1 MKKKVIVFTATILGL
16 YAIILFFSVFF
27 DSYKTFSNN
36 IDSVLGFITVIGSVI
51 TWYIMSEYEKNQFS
65 DIEELWYYN
74 ESQHTTLWIIIL
86 FINIGIICS
95 YYLQGMGL
103 MIISG
108 IIGFLVLTLYL
119 KNSHNDYN
127 SLREEALK
135 ERKEKVRNE
144 EKEELKTFEEKDH
157 DESDGNRSLSQI
169 DKETK
174 STKEMEKLLERVL
187 KRSKELA
194 EDIIAE
200 DYSIS
205 ESDSTE
211 EGLMVDEELFE
222 ELRKTTL
229 SIIRIIIDSCHQESF
244 LALLRKASN
253 TMGKPDD
260 YIFNFKSML
269 IKDVSMY
276 YDEMG
281 YVEKMNLSTA
291 HGLCLYIITRVLT
304 DYDAGDDYLFYQLKM
319 DVSDDFYRKFCMDNV
334 RKRMEIY
341 NNVDN
346 KAALIDGHEDFR
358 LIIAFAIWK
367 DEITEY
373 LRMLLFRM
381 NQLIVKADGKI
392 SIKVKIWLK
401 QILKNQELLEAL
413 YTDDDGNPVPK
424 QAKKEWIAKAEQS
437 IDALKQTRKKVS
449 KKEVIQNA
457 EMKKWSIP
465 NTEISKSSIDE
476 LNELIGLSETKKE
489 ITTLSNYIQMKLKR
503 DEMGMKSPNV
513 SLHCV
518 FTGNPGTGKTTVA
531 RILAG
536 IYKNMGLLKKGHLVE
551 TDRSGLIAEYLGQT
565 AVKTNK
571 IIDEALDGV
580 LFIDEAYSLVQGAKG
595 DYGPEAVSTL
605 LKRME
610 DDRDRLVVIVAGY
623 TKEMEDFINSNPG
636 LQSRFNRYIH
646 FTDYSAEELYDIFCL
661 QMKKNEYTISDSA
674 SQRLKAI
681 LADAVANKEK
691 DFGNARFV
699 RNLFEKVIEN
709 QANRLANE
717 QNPTKE
723 LLAELIEEDF
733 NL

>member
-1 MKKKVIVFTATILGL
+1 MFKK
-16 YAIILFFSVFF
+16 ILFAVGTWMSLNLICMFSCSEKFIAEF
-27 DSYKTFSNN
+27 GAGLNIITLPCALLITFMYYR
-36 IDSVLGFITVIGSVI
+36 V
-51 TWYIMSEYEKNQFS
+51 SENAEEE
-65 DIEELWYYN
+65 IEDLASE
-74 ESQHTTLWIIIL
+74 
-86 FINIGIICS
+86 
-95 YYLQGMGL
+95 M
-103 MIISG
+103 
-108 IIGFLVLTLYL
+108 
-119 KNSHNDYN
+119 
-127 SLREEALK
+127 
-135 ERKEKVRNE
+135 
-144 EKEELKTFEEKDH
+144 EELKTSEEKKH

-169 DKETK
+169 DKDNK
-174 STKEMEKLLERVL
+174 SAKDMEKLLEEVL
-187 KRSKELA
+187 KRSKKLA

-211 EGLMVDEELFE
+211 DGLIVGEELFE

-229 SIIRIIIDSCHQESF
+229 SIIRIITDSCHQDSF

-276 YDEMG
+276 FDEMD

-291 HGLCLYIITRVLT
+291 HGLCLYIITRVFT
-304 DYDAGDDYLFYQLKM
+304 DYDEGDDYQFYKLKM
-319 DVSDDFYRKFCMDNV
+319 DISDNYYRKFCMDNV

-341 NNVDN
+341 NNIDN
-346 KAALIDGHEDFR
+346 EAALIDGHKDFR

-367 DEITEY
+367 DEVTEY
-373 LRMLLFRM
+373 LRMLLFRI
-381 NQLIVKADGKI
+381 NQLIVKADGEI
-392 SIKVKIWLK
+392 SINEKTWLK

-413 YTDDDGNPVPK
+413 YSDDDGNPIPK
-424 QAKKEWIAKAEQS
+424 QAKKEWIAKAEQN
-437 IDALKQTRKKVS
+437 IDALKQTRKEVS
-449 KKEVIQNA
+449 RKE
-457 EMKKWSIP
+457 SIP
-465 NTEISKSSIDE
+465 NTENSKSSIDE

-503 DEMGMKSPNV
+503 DEMGMKSPNL

-536 IYKNMGLLKKGHLVE
+536 IYKDMGLLKKGHLVE
-551 TDRSGLIAEYLGQT
+551 TDRSGLIAEYVGQT

-571 IIDEALDGV
+571 KIDEALDGV
-580 LFIDEAYSLVQGAKG
+580 LFIDEAYSLVQGAKE
-595 DYGPEAVSTL
+595 DYGPEAISTL

-646 FTDYSAEELYDIFCL
+646 FTDYTAEELYDIFCL
-661 QMKKNEYTISDSA
+661 QMKKNEYTISEEA
-674 SQRLKAI
+674 SNRLKMI
-681 LADAVANKEK
+681 LADTLAHKGK

-699 RNLFEKVIEN
+699 RNLFEKVIEH

-717 QNPTKE
+717 PNLTKE
-723 LLAELIEEDF
+723 LLAELREEDL

>member
-1 MKKKVIVFTATILGL
+1 MFKK
-16 YAIILFFSVFF
+16 ILFAVGTWMSLNLICMFSCSEKFIAEF
-27 DSYKTFSNN
+27 GAGLNIITLPCALLITFMYYR
-36 IDSVLGFITVIGSVI
+36 V
-51 TWYIMSEYEKNQFS
+51 SENAEEE
-65 DIEELWYYN
+65 IEDLASE
-74 ESQHTTLWIIIL
+74 
-86 FINIGIICS
+86 
-95 YYLQGMGL
+95 M
-103 MIISG
+103 
-108 IIGFLVLTLYL
+108 
-119 KNSHNDYN
+119 
-127 SLREEALK
+127 
-135 ERKEKVRNE
+135 
-144 EKEELKTFEEKDH
+144 EELKTSEEKKH

-169 DKETK
+169 DKDNK
-174 STKEMEKLLERVL
+174 SAKDMEKLLEEVL
-187 KRSKELA
+187 KRSKKLA

-211 EGLMVDEELFE
+211 DGLIVGEELFE

-229 SIIRIIIDSCHQESF
+229 SIIRIITDSCHQDSF

-276 YDEMG
+276 FDEMD

-291 HGLCLYIITRVLT
+291 HGLCLYIITRVFT
-304 DYDAGDDYLFYQLKM
+304 DYDEGDDYQFYKLKM
-319 DVSDDFYRKFCMDNV
+319 DISDNYYRKFCMDNV

-341 NNVDN
+341 NNIDN
-346 KAALIDGHEDFR
+346 EAALIDGHKDFR

-367 DEITEY
+367 DEVTEY
-373 LRMLLFRM
+373 LRMLLFRI
-381 NQLIVKADGKI
+381 NQLIVKADGEI
-392 SIKVKIWLK
+392 SINEKTWLK

-413 YTDDDGNPVPK
+413 YTDDDGNPIPK
-424 QAKKEWIAKAEQS
+424 QAKKEWIAKAEQN
-437 IDALKQTRKKVS
+437 IDALKQTRKEVS
-449 KKEVIQNA
+449 RKE
-457 EMKKWSIP
+457 SIP
-465 NTEISKSSIDE
+465 NTENSKSSIDE

-503 DEMGMKSPNV
+503 DEMGMQSPNL

-536 IYKNMGLLKKGHLVE
+536 IYKDMGLLKKGHLVE
-551 TDRSGLIAEYLGQT
+551 TDRSGLIAEYVGQT

-571 IIDEALDGV
+571 KIDEALDGV
-580 LFIDEAYSLVQGAKG
+580 LFIDEAYSLVQGAKE
-595 DYGPEAVSTL
+595 DYGPEAISTL

-646 FTDYSAEELYDIFCL
+646 FTDYTAEELYDIFCL
-661 QMKKNEYTISDSA
+661 QMKKNEYTISEEA
-674 SQRLKAI
+674 SNRLKMI
-681 LADAVANKEK
+681 LADTLAHKGK

-699 RNLFEKVIEN
+699 RNLFEKVIEH

-717 QNPTKE
+717 PNLTKE
-723 LLAELIEEDF
+723 LLAELREEDF

>member
-1 MKKKVIVFTATILGL
+1 MFKK
-16 YAIILFFSVFF
+16 ILFAVGTWMSLNLICMFSCSEKFIAEF
-27 DSYKTFSNN
+27 GAGLNIITLPCALLITFMYYR
-36 IDSVLGFITVIGSVI
+36 V
-51 TWYIMSEYEKNQFS
+51 SENAEEEIEDLAS
-65 DIEELWYYN
+65 D
-74 ESQHTTLWIIIL
+74 
-86 FINIGIICS
+86 
-95 YYLQGMGL
+95 M
-103 MIISG
+103 
-108 IIGFLVLTLYL
+108 
-119 KNSHNDYN
+119 
-127 SLREEALK
+127 
-135 ERKEKVRNE
+135 
-144 EKEELKTFEEKDH
+144 EELKTSEEKKH

-169 DKETK
+169 DKDNK
-174 STKEMEKLLERVL
+174 SAKDMEKLLEEVL
-187 KRSKELA
+187 KRSKKLA

-211 EGLMVDEELFE
+211 DGLIVGEELFE

-229 SIIRIIIDSCHQESF
+229 SIIRIITDSCHQDSF

-276 YDEMG
+276 FDEMD

-291 HGLCLYIITRVLT
+291 HGLCLYIITRVFT
-304 DYDAGDDYLFYQLKM
+304 DYDEGDDYQFYKLKM
-319 DVSDDFYRKFCMDNV
+319 DISDNYYRKFCMDNV

-341 NNVDN
+341 NNIDN
-346 KAALIDGHEDFR
+346 EAALIDGHKDFR

-367 DEITEY
+367 DEVTEY
-373 LRMLLFRM
+373 LRMLLFRI
-381 NQLIVKADGKI
+381 NQLIVKADGEI
-392 SIKVKIWLK
+392 SINEKTWLK

-413 YTDDDGNPVPK
+413 YTDDDGNPIPK
-424 QAKKEWIAKAEQS
+424 QAKKEWIAKAEQN
-437 IDALKQTRKKVS
+437 IDALKQTRKEVS
-449 KKEVIQNA
+449 RKE
-457 EMKKWSIP
+457 SIP
-465 NTEISKSSIDE
+465 NTENSKSSIDE

-503 DEMGMKSPNV
+503 DEMGMKSPNL

-536 IYKNMGLLKKGHLVE
+536 IYKDMGLLKKGHLVE
-551 TDRSGLIAEYLGQT
+551 TDRSGLIAEYVGQT

-571 IIDEALDGV
+571 KIDEALDGV
-580 LFIDEAYSLVQGAKG
+580 LFIDEAYSLVQGAKE
-595 DYGPEAVSTL
+595 DYGPEAISTL

-646 FTDYSAEELYDIFCL
+646 FTDYTAEELYDIFCL
-661 QMKKNEYTISDSA
+661 QMKKNEYTISEEA
-674 SQRLKAI
+674 SNRLKMI
-681 LADAVANKEK
+681 LAVTLAHKGK

-699 RNLFEKVIEN
+699 RNLFEKVIEH

-717 QNPTKE
+717 PNLTKE
-723 LLAELIEEDF
+723 LLAELREEDL

>member
-1 MKKKVIVFTATILGL
+1 MFKK
-16 YAIILFFSVFF
+16 ILFAVGTWMSLNLICMFSCSEKFIAEF
-27 DSYKTFSNN
+27 GAGLNIITLPCALLITFMYYR
-36 IDSVLGFITVIGSVI
+36 V
-51 TWYIMSEYEKNQFS
+51 SENAEEE
-65 DIEELWYYN
+65 IEDLASE
-74 ESQHTTLWIIIL
+74 
-86 FINIGIICS
+86 
-95 YYLQGMGL
+95 M
-103 MIISG
+103 
-108 IIGFLVLTLYL
+108 
-119 KNSHNDYN
+119 
-127 SLREEALK
+127 
-135 ERKEKVRNE
+135 
-144 EKEELKTFEEKDH
+144 EELKTSEEKKH

-169 DKETK
+169 DKDNK
-174 STKEMEKLLERVL
+174 SAKDMEKLLEEVL
-187 KRSKELA
+187 KRSKKLA

-211 EGLMVDEELFE
+211 DGLIVGEELFE

-229 SIIRIIIDSCHQESF
+229 SIIRIITDSCHQDSF

-253 TMGKPDD
+253 TIGKPDD

-269 IKDVSMY
+269 IKDVSMCF
-276 YDEMG
+276 DEMD

-291 HGLCLYIITRVLT
+291 HGLCLYIITRVFT
-304 DYDAGDDYLFYQLKM
+304 DYDEGDDYQFYKLKM
-319 DVSDDFYRKFCMDNV
+319 DISDNYYRKFCMDNV

-341 NNVDN
+341 NNIDN
-346 KAALIDGHEDFR
+346 EAALIDGHKDFR

-367 DEITEY
+367 DEVTEY
-373 LRMLLFRM
+373 LRMLLFRI
-381 NQLIVKADGKI
+381 NQLIVKADGEI
-392 SIKVKIWLK
+392 SINEKTWLK

-413 YTDDDGNPVPK
+413 YTDDDGNPIPK
-424 QAKKEWIAKAEQS
+424 QAKKEWIAKAEQN
-437 IDALKQTRKKVS
+437 IDALKQTRKEVS
-449 KKEVIQNA
+449 RKE
-457 EMKKWSIP
+457 SIP
-465 NTEISKSSIDE
+465 NTENSKSSIDE

-503 DEMGMKSPNV
+503 DEMGMKSPNL

-518 FTGNPGTGKTTVA
+518 FTGNSGTGKTTVA

-536 IYKNMGLLKKGHLVE
+536 IYKDMGLLKKGHLVE
-551 TDRSGLIAEYLGQT
+551 TDRSGLIAEYAGQT

-571 IIDEALDGV
+571 KIDEALDGV
-580 LFIDEAYSLVQGAKG
+580 LFIDEAYSLVQGAKE
-595 DYGPEAVSTL
+595 DYGPEAISTL

-646 FTDYSAEELYDIFCL
+646 FTDYTAEELYDIFCL
-661 QMKKNEYTISDSA
+661 QMKKNEYTISEEA
-674 SQRLKAI
+674 SNRLKMI
-681 LADAVANKEK
+681 LADALAHKGK

-699 RNLFEKVIEN
+699 RNLFEKVIEH

-717 QNPTKE
+717 PNLTKE
-723 LLAELIEEDF
+723 LLAELREEDL

>member
-1 MKKKVIVFTATILGL
+1 MFKK
-16 YAIILFFSVFF
+16 ILFAVGTWMSLNLICMFSCSEKFIAEF
-27 DSYKTFSNN
+27 GAGLNIITLPCALLITFMYYR
-36 IDSVLGFITVIGSVI
+36 V
-51 TWYIMSEYEKNQFS
+51 SENAEEE
-65 DIEELWYYN
+65 IEDLASE
-74 ESQHTTLWIIIL
+74 
-86 FINIGIICS
+86 
-95 YYLQGMGL
+95 M
-103 MIISG
+103 
-108 IIGFLVLTLYL
+108 
-119 KNSHNDYN
+119 
-127 SLREEALK
+127 
-135 ERKEKVRNE
+135 
-144 EKEELKTFEEKDH
+144 EELKTSEEKKH

-169 DKETK
+169 DKDNK
-174 STKEMEKLLERVL
+174 SAKDMEKLLEEVL
-187 KRSKELA
+187 KRSKKLA

-211 EGLMVDEELFE
+211 DGLIVGEELFE

-229 SIIRIIIDSCHQESF
+229 SIIRIITDSCHQDSF

-276 YDEMG
+276 FDEMD

-291 HGLCLYIITRVLT
+291 HGLCLYIITRVFT
-304 DYDAGDDYLFYQLKM
+304 DYDEGDDYQFYKLKM
-319 DVSDDFYRKFCMDNV
+319 DISDNYYRKFCMDNV

-341 NNVDN
+341 NNIDN
-346 KAALIDGHEDFR
+346 EAALIDGHKDFR

-367 DEITEY
+367 DEVTEY
-373 LRMLLFRM
+373 LRMLLFRI
-381 NQLIVKADGKI
+381 NQLIVKADGEI
-392 SIKVKIWLK
+392 SINEKTWLK

-413 YTDDDGNPVPK
+413 YTDDDGNPIPTK
-424 QAKKEWIAKAEQS
+424 AKKEWIAKAEQN
-437 IDALKQTRKKVS
+437 IDALKQTRKEVS
-449 KKEVIQNA
+449 RKE
-457 EMKKWSIP
+457 SIP
-465 NTEISKSSIDE
+465 NTENSKSSIDE

-503 DEMGMKSPNV
+503 DEMGMKSPNL

-536 IYKNMGLLKKGHLVE
+536 IYKDMGLLKKGHLVE
-551 TDRSGLIAEYLGQT
+551 TDRSGLIAEYVGQT

-571 IIDEALDGV
+571 KIDEALDGV
-580 LFIDEAYSLVQGAKG
+580 LFIDEAYSLVQGAKE
-595 DYGPEAVSTL
+595 DYGPEAISTL

-646 FTDYSAEELYDIFCL
+646 FTDYTAEELYDIFCL
-661 QMKKNEYTISDSA
+661 QMKKNEYTISEEA
-674 SQRLKAI
+674 SNRLKMI
-681 LADAVANKEK
+681 LADTLAHKGK

-699 RNLFEKVIEN
+699 RNLFEKVIEH

-717 QNPTKE
+717 PNLTKE
-723 LLAELIEEDF
+723 LLAELREEDL

>member
-1 MKKKVIVFTATILGL
+1 MFKK
-16 YAIILFFSVFF
+16 ILFAVGTWMSLNLICMFSCSEKFIAEF
-27 DSYKTFSNN
+27 GAGLNIITLPCALLITFMYYR
-36 IDSVLGFITVIGSVI
+36 V
-51 TWYIMSEYEKNQFS
+51 SENAEEE
-65 DIEELWYYN
+65 IEDLASE
-74 ESQHTTLWIIIL
+74 
-86 FINIGIICS
+86 
-95 YYLQGMGL
+95 M
-103 MIISG
+103 
-108 IIGFLVLTLYL
+108 
-119 KNSHNDYN
+119 
-127 SLREEALK
+127 
-135 ERKEKVRNE
+135 
-144 EKEELKTFEEKDH
+144 EELKTSEEKKH

-169 DKETK
+169 DKDNK
-174 STKEMEKLLERVL
+174 SAKDMEKLLEEVL
-187 KRSKELA
+187 KRSKKLA

-211 EGLMVDEELFE
+211 DGLIVGEELFE

-229 SIIRIIIDSCHQESF
+229 SIIRIITDSCHQDSF

-276 YDEMG
+276 FDEMD

-291 HGLCLYIITRVLT
+291 HGLCLYIITRVFT
-304 DYDAGDDYLFYQLKM
+304 DYDECDDYQFYKLKM
-319 DVSDDFYRKFCMDNV
+319 DISDNYYRKFCMDNV

-341 NNVDN
+341 NNIDN
-346 KAALIDGHEDFR
+346 EAALIDGHKDFR

-367 DEITEY
+367 DEVTEY
-373 LRMLLFRM
+373 LRMLLFRI
-381 NQLIVKADGKI
+381 NQLIVKADGEI
-392 SIKVKIWLK
+392 SINEKTWLK

-413 YTDDDGNPVPK
+413 YTDDDGNPIPK
-424 QAKKEWIAKAEQS
+424 QAKKEWIAKAEQN
-437 IDALKQTRKKVS
+437 IDALKQTRKEVS
-449 KKEVIQNA
+449 RKE
-457 EMKKWSIP
+457 SIP
-465 NTEISKSSIDE
+465 NTENSKSSIDE

-503 DEMGMKSPNV
+503 DEMGMKSPNL

-536 IYKNMGLLKKGHLVE
+536 IYKDMGLLKKGHLVE
-551 TDRSGLIAEYLGQT
+551 TDRSGLIAEYVGQT

-571 IIDEALDGV
+571 KIDEALDGV
-580 LFIDEAYSLVQGAKG
+580 LFIDEAYSLVQGAKE
-595 DYGPEAVSTL
+595 DYGPEAISTL

-646 FTDYSAEELYDIFCL
+646 FTDYTAEELYDIFCL
-661 QMKKNEYTISDSA
+661 QMKKNEYTISEEA
-674 SQRLKAI
+674 SNRLKMI
-681 LADAVANKEK
+681 LADTLAHKGK

-699 RNLFEKVIEN
+699 RNLFEKVIEH

-717 QNPTKE
+717 PNLTKE
-723 LLAELIEEDF
+723 LLAELREEDL

>member
-1 MKKKVIVFTATILGL
+1 MFKK
-16 YAIILFFSVFF
+16 ILFAVGTWMSLNLICMFSCSEKFIAEF
-27 DSYKTFSNN
+27 GAGLNIITLPCALLITFMYYR
-36 IDSVLGFITVIGSVI
+36 V
-51 TWYIMSEYEKNQFS
+51 SENAEEE
-65 DIEELWYYN
+65 IEDLASE
-74 ESQHTTLWIIIL
+74 
-86 FINIGIICS
+86 
-95 YYLQGMGL
+95 M
-103 MIISG
+103 
-108 IIGFLVLTLYL
+108 
-119 KNSHNDYN
+119 
-127 SLREEALK
+127 
-135 ERKEKVRNE
+135 
-144 EKEELKTFEEKDH
+144 EELKTSEEKKH

-169 DKETK
+169 DKDNK
-174 STKEMEKLLERVL
+174 SAKDMEKLLEEVL
-187 KRSKELA
+187 KRSKKLA

-211 EGLMVDEELFE
+211 DGLIVGEELFE

-229 SIIRIIIDSCHQESF
+229 SIIRIITDSCHQDSF

-276 YDEMG
+276 FDEMD

-291 HGLCLYIITRVLT
+291 HGLCLYIITRVFT
-304 DYDAGDDYLFYQLKM
+304 DYDEGDDYQFYKLKM
-319 DVSDDFYRKFCMDNV
+319 DISDNYYRKFCMDNV

-341 NNVDN
+341 NNIDN
-346 KAALIDGHEDFR
+346 EAALIDGHKDFR

-367 DEITEY
+367 DEVTEY
-373 LRMLLFRM
+373 LRMLLFRI
-381 NQLIVKADGKI
+381 NQLIVKADGEI
-392 SIKVKIWLK
+392 SINEKTWLK

-413 YTDDDGNPVPK
+413 YTDDDGNPIPK
-424 QAKKEWIAKAEQS
+424 QAKKEWIAKAEQN
-437 IDALKQTRKKVS
+437 IDALKQTRKEVS
-449 KKEVIQNA
+449 RKE
-457 EMKKWSIP
+457 SIP
-465 NTEISKSSIDE
+465 NTENSKSSIDE

-503 DEMGMKSPNV
+503 DEMGMKSPNL

-536 IYKNMGLLKKGHLVE
+536 IYKDMGLLKKGHLVE
-551 TDRSGLIAEYLGQT
+551 TDRSGLIAEYVGQT

-571 IIDEALDGV
+571 KIDEALDGV
-580 LFIDEAYSLVQGAKG
+580 LFIDEAYSLVQGAKE
-595 DYGPEAVSTL
+595 DYGPEAISTL

-646 FTDYSAEELYDIFCL
+646 FTDYTAEELYDIFCL
-661 QMKKNEYTISDSA
+661 QMKKNEYTISEEA
-674 SQRLKAI
+674 SNRLKMI
-681 LADAVANKEK
+681 LADTLAHKGK

-699 RNLFEKVIEN
+699 RNLFEKVIEH

-717 QNPTKE
+717 PNLTKE
-723 LLAELIEEDF
+723 LLAELREEDF

>member
-1 MKKKVIVFTATILGL
+1 MFKK
-16 YAIILFFSVFF
+16 ILFAVGTWMSLNLICMFSCSEKFIAEF
-27 DSYKTFSNN
+27 GAGLNIITLPCALLITFMYYR
-36 IDSVLGFITVIGSVI
+36 V
-51 TWYIMSEYEKNQFS
+51 SENAEEE
-65 DIEELWYYN
+65 IEDLASE
-74 ESQHTTLWIIIL
+74 
-86 FINIGIICS
+86 
-95 YYLQGMGL
+95 M
-103 MIISG
+103 
-108 IIGFLVLTLYL
+108 
-119 KNSHNDYN
+119 
-127 SLREEALK
+127 
-135 ERKEKVRNE
+135 
-144 EKEELKTFEEKDH
+144 EELKTSEEKKH

-169 DKETK
+169 DKDNK
-174 STKEMEKLLERVL
+174 SAKDMEKLLEEVL
-187 KRSKELA
+187 KRSKKLA

-211 EGLMVDEELFE
+211 DGLIVGEELFE

-229 SIIRIIIDSCHQESF
+229 SIIRIITDSCHQDSF

-276 YDEMG
+276 FDEMD

-291 HGLCLYIITRVLT
+291 HGLCLYIITRVFT
-304 DYDAGDDYLFYQLKM
+304 DYDEGDDYQFYKLKM
-319 DVSDDFYRKFCMDNV
+319 DISDNYYRKFCMDNV

-341 NNVDN
+341 NNIDN
-346 KAALIDGHEDFR
+346 EAALIDGHKDFR

-367 DEITEY
+367 DEVTEY
-373 LRMLLFRM
+373 LRMLLFRI
-381 NQLIVKADGKI
+381 NQLIVKADGEI
-392 SIKVKIWLK
+392 SINEKTWLK

-413 YTDDDGNPVPK
+413 YTDDDGNPIPK
-424 QAKKEWIAKAEQS
+424 QAKKEWIAKAEQN
-437 IDALKQTRKKVS
+437 IDALKQTRKEVS
-449 KKEVIQNA
+449 RKE
-457 EMKKWSIP
+457 SIP
-465 NTEISKSSIDE
+465 NTENSKSSIDE

-503 DEMGMKSPNV
+503 DEMGMKSPNL

-518 FTGNPGTGKTTVA
+518 FTGNPGTA

-536 IYKNMGLLKKGHLVE
+536 IYKDMGLLKKGHLVE
-551 TDRSGLIAEYLGQT
+551 TDRSGLIAEYVGQT

-571 IIDEALDGV
+571 KIDEALDGV
-580 LFIDEAYSLVQGAKG
+580 LFIDEAYSLVQGAKE
-595 DYGPEAVSTL
+595 DYGPEAISTL

-646 FTDYSAEELYDIFCL
+646 FTDYTAEELYDIFCL
-661 QMKKNEYTISDSA
+661 QMKKNEYTISEEA
-674 SQRLKAI
+674 SNRLKMI
-681 LADAVANKEK
+681 LADTLAHKGK

-699 RNLFEKVIEN
+699 RNLFEKVIEH

-717 QNPTKE
+717 PNLTKE
-723 LLAELIEEDF
+723 LLAELREEDL
-733 NL
+733 NLYARQELSKLDYITLYVDK

>member
-1 MKKKVIVFTATILGL
+1 MFKK
-16 YAIILFFSVFF
+16 ILFAVGTWMSLNLICMFSCSEKFIAEF
-27 DSYKTFSNN
+27 GAGLNIITLPCALLITFMYYR
-36 IDSVLGFITVIGSVI
+36 V
-51 TWYIMSEYEKNQFS
+51 SENAEEE
-65 DIEELWYYN
+65 IEDLASE
-74 ESQHTTLWIIIL
+74 
-86 FINIGIICS
+86 
-95 YYLQGMGL
+95 M
-103 MIISG
+103 
-108 IIGFLVLTLYL
+108 
-119 KNSHNDYN
+119 
-127 SLREEALK
+127 
-135 ERKEKVRNE
+135 
-144 EKEELKTFEEKDH
+144 EELKTSEEKKH

-169 DKETK
+169 DKDNK
-174 STKEMEKLLERVL
+174 SAKDMEKLLEEVL
-187 KRSKELA
+187 KRSKKLA

-211 EGLMVDEELFE
+211 DGLIVGEELFE

-229 SIIRIIIDSCHQESF
+229 SIIRIITDSCHQDSF

-276 YDEMG
+276 FDEMD

-291 HGLCLYIITRVLT
+291 HGLCLYIITRVFT
-304 DYDAGDDYLFYQLKM
+304 DYDEGDDYQFYKLKM
-319 DVSDDFYRKFCMDNV
+319 DISDNYYRKFCMDNV

-341 NNVDN
+341 NNIDN
-346 KAALIDGHEDFR
+346 EAALIDGHKDFR

-367 DEITEY
+367 DEVTEY
-373 LRMLLFRM
+373 LRMLLFRI
-381 NQLIVKADGKI
+381 NQLIVKADGEI
-392 SIKVKIWLK
+392 SINEKTWLK

-413 YTDDDGNPVPK
+413 YTDDDGNPIPK
-424 QAKKEWIAKAEQS
+424 QAKKEWIAKAEQN
-437 IDALKQTRKKVS
+437 IDALKQTRKEVS
-449 KKEVIQNA
+449 RKE
-457 EMKKWSIP
+457 SIP
-465 NTEISKSSIDE
+465 NTENSKSSIDE

-503 DEMGMKSPNV
+503 DEMGMKSPNL

-536 IYKNMGLLKKGHLVE
+536 IYKDMGLLKKGHLVE
-551 TDRSGLIAEYLGQT
+551 TDRSGLIAEYVGQT

-571 IIDEALDGV
+571 KIDEALDGV
-580 LFIDEAYSLVQGAKG
+580 LFIDEAYSLVQGAKE
-595 DYGPEAVSTL
+595 DYGPEAISTL

-646 FTDYSAEELYDIFCL
+646 FTDYTAEELYDIFCL
-661 QMKKNEYTISDSA
+661 QMKKNEYTISEEA
-674 SQRLKAI
+674 SNRLKMI
-681 LADAVANKEK
+681 LADTLAHKGK

-699 RNLFEKVIEN
+699 RNLFEKVIEH

-717 QNPTKE
+717 PNLTKE
-723 LLAELIEEDF
+723 LLAELREEDL

>member
-1 MKKKVIVFTATILGL
+1 MFKK
-16 YAIILFFSVFF
+16 ILFAVGTWMSLNLICMFSC
-27 DSYKTFSNN
+27 SEK
-36 IDSVLGFITVIGSVI
+36 FI
-51 TWYIMSEYEKNQFS
+51 SEFGAG
-65 DIEELWYYN
+65 
-74 ESQHTTLWIIIL
+74 
-86 FINIGIICS
+86 INIITIPCALLITFIYFRAS
-95 YYLQGMGL
+95 E
-103 MIISG
+103 
-108 IIGFLVLTLYL
+108 
-119 KNSHNDYN
+119 NA
-127 SLREEALK
+127 EEEIEDLAS
-135 ERKEKVRNE
+135 
-144 EKEELKTFEEKDH
+144 EKEELKTSEEKDH
-157 DESDGNRSLSQI
+157 VDSDGNRI
-169 DKETK
+169 PITKHDKIIE
-174 STKEMEKLLERVL
+174 EVL
-187 KRSKELA
+187 KRSKILA

-211 EGLMVDEELFE
+211 EGLMVGEELFE

-229 SIIRIIIDSCHQESF
+229 SIIRIITDSCHQESF

-276 YDEMG
+276 FDEMG
-281 YVEKMNLSTA
+281 YAEKMNPSTA
-291 HGLCLYIITRVLT
+291 QGLCLYIITRVFT
-304 DYDAGDDYLFYQLKM
+304 DYDEGDNYQFSKLKM
-319 DVSDDFYRKFCMDNV
+319 DMSDDFYRKFCMDNV

-341 NNVDN
+341 NNVN
-346 KAALIDGHEDFR
+346 NEAALIDGHKDFR

-367 DEITEY
+367 DEVTEY
-373 LRMLLFRM
+373 LRMLLFRI
-381 NQLIVKADGKI
+381 NQLIVKADGDI
-392 SIKVKIWLK
+392 SIKEKTWLK

-424 QAKKEWIAKAEQS
+424 QAKKEWIAKAEQN
-437 IDALKQTRKKVS
+437 IDALKQTKKKVS
-449 KKEVIQNA
+449 KKANIQNS
-457 EMKKWSIP
+457 EIKDESIP
-465 NTEISKSSIDE
+465 NIEISKSSIDE
-476 LNELIGLSETKKE
+476 LNELIGLSETKKG

-503 DEMGMKSPNV
+503 DEMGMKSPQL

-536 IYKNMGLLKKGHLVE
+536 IYKDMGLLKKGHLVE
-551 TDRSGLIAEYLGQT
+551 TDRSGLIAEYVGQT

-571 IIDEALDGV
+571 KIDEALDGV
-580 LFIDEAYSLVQGAKG
+580 LFIDEAYSLVQGAKE
-595 DYGPEAVSTL
+595 DYGSEAIATL

-674 SQRLKAI
+674 SQRLKGI
-681 LADAVANKEK
+681 LVDAVAHKAK
-691 DFGNARFV
+691 DFGNARYV

-717 QNPTKE
+717 QKPTKE
-723 LLAELIEEDF
+723 MLAELQEEDF
-733 NL
+733 NV

>member
-1 MKKKVIVFTATILGL
+1 MFKK
-16 YAIILFFSVFF
+16 ILFAVGTWMSLNLICMFSCSEKFIAEF
-27 DSYKTFSNN
+27 GAGLNIITLPCALLITFMYYR
-36 IDSVLGFITVIGSVI
+36 V
-51 TWYIMSEYEKNQFS
+51 SENAEEE
-65 DIEELWYYN
+65 IEDLASE
-74 ESQHTTLWIIIL
+74 
-86 FINIGIICS
+86 
-95 YYLQGMGL
+95 M
-103 MIISG
+103 
-108 IIGFLVLTLYL
+108 
-119 KNSHNDYN
+119 
-127 SLREEALK
+127 
-135 ERKEKVRNE
+135 
-144 EKEELKTFEEKDH
+144 EELKTSEEKKH

-169 DKETK
+169 DKDNK
-174 STKEMEKLLERVL
+174 SAKDMEKLLEEVL
-187 KRSKELA
+187 KRSKKLA

-211 EGLMVDEELFE
+211 DGLIVGEELFE

-229 SIIRIIIDSCHQESF
+229 SIIRIITDSCHQDSF

-276 YDEMG
+276 FDEMD

-291 HGLCLYIITRVLT
+291 HGLCLYIITRVFT
-304 DYDAGDDYLFYQLKM
+304 DYDEGDDYQFYKLKM
-319 DVSDDFYRKFCMDNV
+319 DISDNYYRKFCMDNV

-341 NNVDN
+341 NNIDN
-346 KAALIDGHEDFR
+346 EAALIDGHKDFR

-367 DEITEY
+367 DEVTEY
-373 LRMLLFRM
+373 LRMLLFRI
-381 NQLIVKADGKI
+381 NQLIVKADGEI
-392 SIKVKIWLK
+392 SINEKTWLK

-413 YTDDDGNPVPK
+413 YTDDDGNPIPK
-424 QAKKEWIAKAEQS
+424 QAKKEWIAKAEQN
-437 IDALKQTRKKVS
+437 IDALKQTRKEVS
-449 KKEVIQNA
+449 RKE
-457 EMKKWSIP
+457 SIP
-465 NTEISKSSIDE
+465 NTENSKSSIDE

-503 DEMGMKSPNV
+503 DEMGMKSPNL

-536 IYKNMGLLKKGHLVE
+536 IYKDMGLLKKGHLVE
-551 TDRSGLIAEYLGQT
+551 TDRSGLIAEYAGQT

-571 IIDEALDGV
+571 KIDEALDGV
-580 LFIDEAYSLVQGAKG
+580 LFIDEAYSLVQGAKE
-595 DYGPEAVSTL
+595 DYGPEAISTL

-646 FTDYSAEELYDIFCL
+646 FTDYTAEELYDIFCL
-661 QMKKNEYTISDSA
+661 QMKKNEYTISEEA
-674 SQRLKAI
+674 SNRLKMI
-681 LADAVANKEK
+681 LADTLAHKGK

-699 RNLFEKVIEN
+699 RNLFEKVIEH

-717 QNPTKE
+717 PNLTKE
-723 LLAELIEEDF
+723 LLAELREEDL

>member
-1 MKKKVIVFTATILGL
+1 MFKK
-16 YAIILFFSVFF
+16 ILFAVGTWMSLNLICMFSCSEKFIAEF
-27 DSYKTFSNN
+27 GAGLNIITLPCALLITFMYYR
-36 IDSVLGFITVIGSVI
+36 V
-51 TWYIMSEYEKNQFS
+51 SENAEEE
-65 DIEELWYYN
+65 IEDFASE
-74 ESQHTTLWIIIL
+74 
-86 FINIGIICS
+86 
-95 YYLQGMGL
+95 M
-103 MIISG
+103 
-108 IIGFLVLTLYL
+108 
-119 KNSHNDYN
+119 
-127 SLREEALK
+127 
-135 ERKEKVRNE
+135 
-144 EKEELKTFEEKDH
+144 EELKTSEEKKH

-169 DKETK
+169 DKDNK
-174 STKEMEKLLERVL
+174 SAKDMEKLLEEVL
-187 KRSKELA
+187 KRSKKLA

-211 EGLMVDEELFE
+211 DGLIVGEELFE

-229 SIIRIIIDSCHQESF
+229 SIIRIITDSCHQDSF

-276 YDEMG
+276 FDEMD

-291 HGLCLYIITRVLT
+291 HGLCLYIITRVFT
-304 DYDAGDDYLFYQLKM
+304 DYDEGDDYQFYKLKM
-319 DVSDDFYRKFCMDNV
+319 DISDNYYRKFCMDNV

-341 NNVDN
+341 NNIDN
-346 KAALIDGHEDFR
+346 EAALIDGHKDFR

-367 DEITEY
+367 DEVTEY
-373 LRMLLFRM
+373 LRMLLFRI
-381 NQLIVKADGKI
+381 NQLIVKADGEI
-392 SIKVKIWLK
+392 SINEKTWLK

-413 YTDDDGNPVPK
+413 YTDDDGNPIPK
-424 QAKKEWIAKAEQS
+424 QAKKEWIAKAEQN
-437 IDALKQTRKKVS
+437 IDALKQTRKEVS
-449 KKEVIQNA
+449 RKE
-457 EMKKWSIP
+457 SIP
-465 NTEISKSSIDE
+465 NTENSKSSIDE

-503 DEMGMKSPNV
+503 DEMGMKSPNL

-536 IYKNMGLLKKGHLVE
+536 IYKDMGLLKKGHLVE
-551 TDRSGLIAEYLGQT
+551 TDRSGLIAEYVGQT

-571 IIDEALDGV
+571 KIDEALDGV
-580 LFIDEAYSLVQGAKG
+580 LFIDEAYSLVQGAKE
-595 DYGPEAVSTL
+595 DYGPEAISTL

-646 FTDYSAEELYDIFCL
+646 FTDYTAEELYDIFCL
-661 QMKKNEYTISDSA
+661 QMKKNEYTISEEA
-674 SQRLKAI
+674 SNRLKMI
-681 LADAVANKEK
+681 LADALAHKGK

-699 RNLFEKVIEN
+699 RNLFEKVIEH

-717 QNPTKE
+717 PNLTKE
-723 LLAELIEEDF
+723 LLAELREEDI